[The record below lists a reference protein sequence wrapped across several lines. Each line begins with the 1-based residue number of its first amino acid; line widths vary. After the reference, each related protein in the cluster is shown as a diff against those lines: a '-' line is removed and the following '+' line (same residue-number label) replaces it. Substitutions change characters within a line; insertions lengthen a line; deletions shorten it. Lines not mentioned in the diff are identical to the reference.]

1 MLAGG
6 VLLRLDITP
15 VSFQSQGW
23 DKRRSETVPE
33 VRVGVNELYLA
44 YEFGFFL
51 RMMPYMEPGLIKR
64 DMDELLKIL
73 KKHIDEA
80 MSIQVLSSNFC
91 KLVCLYDFIK
101 NSNRF

>member
-1 MLAGG
+1 
-6 VLLRLDITP
+6 
-15 VSFQSQGW
+15 
-23 DKRRSETVPE
+23 
-33 VRVGVNELYLA
+33 
-44 YEFGFFL
+44 
-51 RMMPYMEPGLIKR
+51 MMPYMEPGLIKR

>member
-1 MLAGG
+1 MTSA
-6 VLLRLDITP
+6 
-15 VSFQSQGW
+15 
-23 DKRRSETVPE
+23 
-33 VRVGVNELYLA
+33 
-44 YEFGFFL
+44 FFL